1 MKTRFFILSV
11 VFLMLMSFASS
22 GVFARGR
29 GRPVTPYG
37 DFCPECGKYGT
48 CKSMMNPEDAEKA
61 IFDYYKEKNLEVE
74 ILSIR
79 KRFIKAN
86 VKDNGTIVDVII
98 FDRRN
103 GRVRSIY

>member
-1 MKTRFFILSV
+1 MNTRFLIISV

-29 GRPVTPYG
+29 GKPVTPYG

-48 CKSMMNPEDAEKA
+48 CKSMMNLKDAEKA
-61 IFDYYKEKNLEVE
+61 IFDYYKEKGLDVE
-74 ILSIR
+74 ILNIK

-86 VKDNGTIVDVII
+86 IKDNDTIVDVII